1 MPNNTSCS
9 PTGNCTILVGAKTN
23 GTFYVAQ
30 YDPNYP
36 APFWHQ
42 RMELATICVCNS
54 LTLILIA
61 ARLIYR
67 WRKFKRLKGDDI
79 WMAVAGVFLSALF
92 ASQIGAN
99 MYGSGLHM
107 QNVKKAWRPWHWRFT
122 IGFSAYYIVV
132 SCIKLSVC
140 FCFLQILT
148 YNLKSLRY
156 CVYGLCMI
164 IASLG
169 MVCTFPWVFGCSPF
183 LSNFLWSVTM
193 ESCVNYDI
201 FRWLWISVSVPI
213 DLVIMSVP
221 LRILNRVR
229 LRVHE
234 KRILQMVFCATLLG
248 TIACLVGIYGSFKTR
263 TVETNDLYYNEVAF
277 IMMNDIEVFAYTLGA
292 SFPVLSRYIVA
303 KTDPGP
309 EPTHANFSSWARYIP
324 DFFHSS
330 SHQPKTVT
338 TNGHHIHAPH
348 HSRSHHRRTT
358 TLDVRNT
365 SPELHTP
372 IKSPDSHSLPSLGGD
387 ESEHNLPLSLRS
399 PSLYKPGSSSSQT
412 GSSDNNIDLEKSAAR
427 SEERIVHV
435 RTDVVIE
442 RRSGEMTLQEYL
454 KSSQLAGTNGW

>member
-1 MPNNTSCS
+1 
-9 PTGNCTILVGAKTN
+9 
-23 GTFYVAQ
+23 VAQ
-30 YDPNYP
+30 YDPTYP

-54 LTLILIA
+54 LTLLLIV

-67 WRKFKRLKGDDI
+67 WRKFKKLKGDDL
-79 WMAVAGVFLSALF
+79 WMAVAGVFLTALF

-107 QNVKKAWRPWHWRFT
+107 QNVKKIWRRWHWRFT
-122 IGFSAYYIVV
+122 IGFAAYYIVV
-132 SCIKLSVC
+132 TCIKLSVC

-156 CVYGLCMI
+156 CVYGLCTI

-169 MVCTFPWVFGCSPF
+169 IVCTFPWVFGCSPF
-183 LSNFLWSVTM
+183 LSNFYWSVTM

-248 TIACLVGIYGSFKTR
+248 TIACLVGIYGSYKTR

-324 DFFHSS
+324 DFFLSTS
-330 SHQPKTVT
+330 RQNSHRTHRGSHRTSHRNT
-338 TNGHHIHAPH
+338 T
-348 HSRSHHRRTT
+348 RRT

-372 IKSPDSHSLPSLGGD
+372 IKCPDEHSLPSGSEHHLPLGG
-387 ESEHNLPLSLRS
+387 ST
-399 PSLYKPGSSSSQT
+399 SLYKSGTSQT
-412 GSSDNNIDLEKSAAR
+412 GSSEGDLDLEKAAAQESA
-427 SEERIVHV
+427 RIVHV
-435 RTDVVIE
+435 TTDVVIE
-442 RRSGEMTLQEYL
+442 RRSGEQTLQEYL
-454 KSSQLAGTNGW
+454 KSSQHSTSKGWS

>member
-1 MPNNTSCS
+1 
-9 PTGNCTILVGAKTN
+9 
-23 GTFYVAQ
+23 
-30 YDPNYP
+30 
-36 APFWHQ
+36 
-42 RMELATICVCNS
+42 
-54 LTLILIA
+54 
-61 ARLIYR
+61 
-67 WRKFKRLKGDDI
+67 
-79 WMAVAGVFLSALF
+79 
-92 ASQIGAN
+92 
-99 MYGSGLHM
+99 
-107 QNVKKAWRPWHWRFT
+107 
-122 IGFSAYYIVV
+122 
-132 SCIKLSVC
+132 
-140 FCFLQILT
+140 
-148 YNLKSLRY
+148 
-156 CVYGLCMI
+156 
-164 IASLG
+164 
-169 MVCTFPWVFGCSPF
+169 
-183 LSNFLWSVTM
+183 M

>member
-1 MPNNTSCS
+1 MTNDTSCS

-30 YDPNYP
+30 YDRNYP

-42 RMELATICVCNS
+42 RMELVTICVCNS
-54 LTLILIA
+54 LTLILIVS
-61 ARLIYR
+61 RLIYR
-67 WRKFKRLKGDDI
+67 WKKFKRLKGDDI
-79 WMAVAGVFLSALF
+79 WMAVAGVFLTALF

-99 MYGSGLHM
+99 KYGSGLHM

-156 CVYGLCMI
+156 CVFGLCTI

-169 MVCTFPWVFGCSPF
+169 VVCTLPWVFGCSPF

-303 KTDPGP
+303 KTDPG

-324 DFFHSS
+324 DFFNSTS
-330 SHQPKTVT
+330 SHPLS
-338 TNGHHIHAPH
+338 NNHAHAPH
-348 HSRSHHRRTT
+348 HSRSHRTSHHRRT

-365 SPELHTP
+365 SPELTTP
-372 IKSPDSHSLPSLGGD
+372 IKNPDEHSLPSLNGG
-387 ESEHNLPLSLRS
+387 SEHNLSSSLSS
-399 PSLYKPGSSSSQT
+399 PSLYKSGSSQT
-412 GSSDNNIDLEKSAAR
+412 GSSDGDAIDLEKSAAMDSAR
-427 SEERIVHV
+427 MVHV

-442 RRSGEMTLQEYL
+442 RRSGELTLQEYL
-454 KSSQLAGTNGW
+454 KSSQGAGSRGW